1 MRPDSMVQEDGHIGG
16 SIRKRSALDLVD
28 CATREMITPPNS
40 TLRKTGPHQLTIGS
54 QRPPLSPAL
63 SSPISARP
71 KKQKS
76 EGSLRS
82 NGTLTLQELLESL
95 QKRRNNGELSKKPP
109 YSYATLIGLAI
120 LQSPAGRL
128 TLSQIY
134 HWISLHFPYYK
145 EKDAGWQNSIRHNL
159 SLNDAFVKT
168 EKSNDGKGHFWEVKQ
183 GCETKF
189 FKGET
194 GSYNDVRSKLQNLDR
209 YFSSPELSPE
219 LGAQPI
225 STYQHK
231 VHITIN
237 RDGENNYEV
246 NHYRGVEAGEQNGAS
261 GEYVPHAHSSPGAT
275 PLKLKPHAEL
285 QVRDSF
291 PDDRDERDNA
301 SLGNANTTLSPQDFK
316 KYSCSFNSSFDETS
330 PKPNRMT
337 DDPLFGDSTEFTI
350 DEDNQLRQSPLPK
363 SPQIDL
369 MRTPRPANGPSYERT
384 PCRFITSP
392 REAGSSMK
400 RWQTPSHL
408 FEDLYCSPLFKG
420 MCTPMKDAMP
430 GVSPRRIS
438 APDILSSSRRAKI
451 SSSGL
456 FGVDV
461 YAVWKRATENVV
473 VKGNE
478 NSERTQKLGIPFK
491 STPTSKSNSSRGDVA
506 DAEQGR

>member
-1 MRPDSMVQEDGHIGG
+1 MVQDDGLPVEG
-16 SIRKRSALDLVD
+16 SRKRSALELADGIMG
-28 CATREMITPPNS
+28 TREMITPPNS
-40 TLRKTGPHQLTIGS
+40 TLRKAGPHKLVVG

-63 SSPISARP
+63 SSPIAARP

-76 EGSLRS
+76 DGNLRS
-82 NGTLTLQELLESL
+82 NGTLTLQELLMSL
-95 QKRRNNGELSKKPP
+95 EKRRNSGELSKKPP

-120 LQSPAGRL
+120 LQSPAGKL

-134 HWISLHFPYYK
+134 HWISAHFPYYK

-168 EKSNDGKGHFWEVKQ
+168 EKSNDGKGHFWQVKT

-194 GSYNDVRSKLQNLDR
+194 GSYEEVRQKLQNFDR
-209 YFSSPELSPE
+209 YFYNPELSPD
-219 LGAQPI
+219 LDAQ
-225 STYQHK
+225 SASARDCK
-231 VHITIN
+231 VHIAIYGE
-237 RDGENNYEV
+237 DGERNYEQ
-246 NHYRGVEAGEQNGAS
+246 RRQQAAETGEN
-261 GEYVPHAHSSPGAT
+261 GEYALLHAPSSPGAI
-275 PLKLKPHAEL
+275 PLALKPHADL
-285 QVRDSF
+285 HNRDSF
-291 PDDRDERDNA
+291 PDDRDD
-301 SLGNANTTLSPQDFK
+301 GNSALLVRANTALSPQDFK

-330 PKPNRMT
+330 PRPNRAAK
-337 DDPLFGDSTEFTI
+337 DALFGNTTEFTI
-350 DEDNQLRQSPLPK
+350 DEEHQLRQSPLPK

-369 MRTPRPANGPSYERT
+369 MRTPRPASGTVYERT

-392 REAGSSMK
+392 RDTGSSMK

-420 MCTPMKDAMP
+420 MCTPIKDVPP
-430 GVSPRRIS
+430 GLSPRRIS

-461 YAVWKRATENVV
+461 YAVWKRATENAMPRRSD
-473 VKGNE
+473 N
-478 NSERTQKLGIPFK
+478 NERTQKLGIPFK
-491 STPTSKSNSSRGDVA
+491 STPGPKSNGSIGDVV
-506 DAEQGR
+506 DAEKRR